1 MGGFFHKQKQKESC
15 IMAQYRVKNGHH
27 IVGGKN
33 LRVGNVFEV
42 KNPAFLKSEDFDRF
56 FERVLPIDVSPKVN
70 PDAVQ
75 NEVSVND
82 GNKEQKVSKVGRPKK
97 TDVATEVQ

>member
-1 MGGFFHKQKQKESC
+1 
-15 IMAQYRVKNGHH
+15 MAQYRVKNGHH
-27 IVGGKN
+27 IIGGKN

>member
-1 MGGFFHKQKQKESC
+1 
-15 IMAQYRVKNGHH
+15 MAQYRVKNGHH
-27 IVGGKN
+27 IIGGKN

-82 GNKEQKVSKVGRPKK
+82 GNKEQKVSKAGRPKK

>member
-1 MGGFFHKQKQKESC
+1 
-15 IMAQYRVKNGHH
+15 MAQYRVKNGHH
-27 IVGGKN
+27 IIGGKN

-42 KNPAFLKSEDFDRF
+42 KNPAFPKSEGFDRF

-70 PDAVQ
+70 TDAVQ

-82 GNKEQKVSKVGRPKK
+82 RNKEQKVSKAGRPKK
-97 TDVATEVQ
+97 TDVATELQ

>member
-1 MGGFFHKQKQKESC
+1 
-15 IMAQYRVKNGHH
+15 MAQYRVKNGHH

-82 GNKEQKVSKVGRPKK
+82 GNKEQKVSKAGRPKK